1 MILTAWKWN
10 ATEAKDCL
18 QYVSWCQAAGGDP
31 DWLVAAC
38 RVHTHLPE
46 SIPEGAKLLFYK
58 KPFSWPP
65 LELLKAD
72 TMKYSCFLRP
82 SSSFY
87 CCVIFLCCI
96 FPNGIFLFFF
106 SLFSLSLACI
116 HWRFWEFWPM
126 SIARCCR
133 FLGVYQFLPSVL
145 QHYYQYFVCHFCCC
159 SCLPPPPLLLHLH

>member
-1 MILTAWKWN
+1 M
-10 ATEAKDCL
+10 
-18 QYVSWCQAAGGDP
+18 SWCQAAGGDP
-31 DWLVAAC
+31 DWLVTAC

-58 KPFSWPP
+58 KPISWPP

-96 FPNGIFLFFF
+96 FPNGIFLFFL
-106 SLFSLSLACI
+106 SLFFVASMYPLKGLRVLANVYCTLSPFP
-116 HWRFWEFWPM
+116 WRL
-126 SIARCCR
+126 SVSAQCASA
-133 FLGVYQFLPSVL
+133 LLPI
-145 QHYYQYFVCHFCCC
+145 F
-159 SCLPPPPLLLHLH
+159 CLPFLLL